1 MSMNTQNLLRPSLG
15 PLRTAGQHSKR
26 RTICST
32 SSRRQAAAAPP
43 KGKRYRETVFSGIQP
58 TGFGQLGN
66 YLGAIQNWIDLQSRS
81 YTSPNPP
88 RILYS
93 IVGLHAIT
101 LPQDPK
107 KLREERK
114 DALACLL
121 ACGLGP
127 GSKSAGSSSSV
138 RREEPI
144 LFFQEDVPEHAELAW
159 YLNTLVGV
167 GRLQRMTTWKSKLS
181 IARPNGQGLTAAEEE
196 AEESLKLGL
205 LAYPVLQAA
214 DVMLYKSTI
223 IPVGEDQQQHLELA
237 RDIAQTFNHRFGEVF
252 PLPRHVITPSKR
264 VLSLTDPSQKM
275 SKSAPNPNSR
285 ILITD
290 PPEVIVK
297 KIRGAVTDSERTL
310 TWDPE
315 ERRGVSNLLRILD
328 ACQGLQG
335 QGQGVDAA
343 PTVPADQEQDLAN
356 ETPDDHTIRMS
367 NLTSRL
373 SAEGISSHAQL
384 KSLVS
389 ESIIEKLRGIR
400 EEYLKVRGDEAYL
413 SSVAQEGRER
423 AREVAGRTMGEVR
436 RKVGL
441 SSI

>member
-1 MSMNTQNLLRPSLG
+1 M
-15 PLRTAGQHSKR
+15 
-26 RTICST
+26 
-32 SSRRQAAAAPP
+32 
-43 KGKRYRETVFSGIQP
+43 
-58 TGFGQLGN
+58 
-66 YLGAIQNWIDLQSRS
+66 AIDRD
-81 YTSPNPP
+81 
-88 RILYS
+88 
-93 IVGLHAIT
+93 
-101 LPQDPK
+101 DPWV
-107 KLREERK
+107 
-114 DALACLL
+114 A
-121 ACGLGP
+121 
-127 GSKSAGSSSSV
+127 
-138 RREEPI
+138 
-144 LFFQEDVPEHAELAW
+144 
-159 YLNTLVGV
+159 
-167 GRLQRMTTWKSKLS
+167 
-181 IARPNGQGLTAAEEE
+181 
-196 AEESLKLGL
+196 
-205 LAYPVLQAA
+205 
-214 DVMLYKSTI
+214 
-223 IPVGEDQQQHLELA
+223 
-237 RDIAQTFNHRFGEVF
+237 
-252 PLPRHVITPSKR
+252 PSKR

-328 ACQGLQG
+328 ACQGRQD
-335 QGQGVDAA
+335 QGVDAA

-400 EEYLKVRGDEAYL
+400 EEYLKVRGYEAYL

-423 AREVAGRTMGEVR
+423 ARELAGRTMGEVR